1 LNLKKLQQRE
11 QKLQQ
16 LLNKSE
22 RHTKIKE
29 AQAEEAARLKLVRVN
44 LLRDMKQE
52 DKRWRLQMKEKEKT
66 KLEFTATN
74 LRLHNLQQ
82 QEILESPKRSVKNR
96 WMAKEKKQKY
106 PVVKCKY
113 GILCRNIVT
122 PNGCKYRHVPCKK
135 GKNCEFHI
143 RGTCT
148 FYHPKYPK

>member
-1 LNLKKLQQRE
+1 VFIAISFVWVGQILTQEQQRLKLRTVELNLKKLQQRE

-82 QEILESPKRSVKNR
+82 QEIESQRRQKSLKNR
-96 WMAKEKKQKY
+96 LMAKEKKQKHTNR
-106 PVVKCKY
+106 VKHKS
-113 GILCRNIVT
+113 
-122 PNGCKYRHVPCKK
+122 
-135 GKNCEFHI
+135 
-143 RGTCT
+143 
-148 FYHPKYPK
+148 